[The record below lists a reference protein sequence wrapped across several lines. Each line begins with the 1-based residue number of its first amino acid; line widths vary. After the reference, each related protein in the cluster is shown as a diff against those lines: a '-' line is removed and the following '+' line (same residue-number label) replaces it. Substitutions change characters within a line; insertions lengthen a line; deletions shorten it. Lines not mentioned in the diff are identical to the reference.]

1 MLQTLFLCIVFIVFA
16 LPSMAKP
23 LDLGTPIIINSTKG
37 FNNDIRF
44 TSHRNTTDSVEGL
57 LGCFQQALPPEP
69 QLVRTSFTDCFNAQQ
84 QLAAYNPHIPMKFHR
99 NNDTP
104 FEIPVKFAYRTCV
117 ILLDMVSDDA
127 QDVFYVAQIRNA
139 AIDTARRCTAQ
150 RNALGGVALVG
161 PRKLM
166 EVWVVGRP

>member
-1 MLQTLFLCIVFIVFA
+1 
-16 LPSMAKP
+16 
-23 LDLGTPIIINSTKG
+23 
-37 FNNDIRF
+37 
-44 TSHRNTTDSVEGL
+44 
-57 LGCFQQALPPEP
+57 
-69 QLVRTSFTDCFNAQQ
+69 
-84 QLAAYNPHIPMKFHR
+84 MKFHR

-104 FEIPVKFAYRTCV
+104 FEIPVKFTYRTCV

-166 EVWVVGRP
+166 EVWVIGRP